1 MFVHYPLFTQNH
13 PPFLYYKKGHIG
25 ILLANYGLNC
35 YETQLLTDQ
44 ELSSSTFPRCMFVCP
59 SGPVTSPLLD
69 HTNHTFLESLWLTHH
84 PTQTHQAHHM
94 AFWVSHSL
102 LCLSF
107 IIYLCSPNQ
116 ILFSNFANNYFV
128 WSWTFNPLKCKP
140 PFFSSICVIS
150 PLTPDIIYFYF
161 ISGQL
166 KEKLI
171 ILMFQK
177 IFSKWHYDCSLNRN
191 KNYNIFPIT
200 FPNFGHTFR
209 FPTSGRPS
217 EQQLCL

>member
-1 MFVHYPLFTQNH
+1 MTRPNQIT
-13 PPFLYYKKGHIG
+13 
-25 ILLANYGLNC
+25 
-35 YETQLLTDQ
+35 
-44 ELSSSTFPRCMFVCP
+44 SSSVIHQLPISSSLV
-59 SGPVTSPLLD
+59 VTNNDDIVQNLIQ
-69 HTNHTFLESLWLTHH
+69 FLV
-84 PTQTHQAHHM
+84 QN
-94 AFWVSHSL
+94 SHSL
-102 LCLSF
+102 LLSSF
-107 IIYLCSPNQ
+107 T
-116 ILFSNFANNYFV
+116 NNYIV
-128 WSWTFNPLKCKP
+128 GSWTFNPPKCKP
-140 PFFSSICVIS
+140 PFFSSIYVIIL
-150 PLTPDIIYFYF
+150 LTPDIIYFYF